1 MPVFPN
7 VPVRGVEGQGCVLG
21 AVPLFSFGVTSFPL
35 CTEVRLLPVDQGS
48 HLPETTLVEREALQP
63 ESFLLG
69 LIGLAS
75 GLGLHSLPCSG
86 LSDPLNPR
94 SGTSSSFLTRPRL
107 QPLLT

>member
-48 HLPETTLVEREALQP
+48 HLPEATPVEREHFSQKAF
-63 ESFLLG
+63 SWV
-69 LIGLAS
+69 S
-75 GLGLHSLPCSG
+75 
-86 LSDPLNPR
+86 
-94 SGTSSSFLTRPRL
+94 
-107 QPLLT
+107 